1 MSALLL
7 KGALFSA
14 LLIAAALCDLKKRE
28 IPDLIPALLL
38 CCGFLCWRPLDS
50 VLGLLLTGLPYL
62 LAAVLVKRGDG
73 FAIGGG
79 DVKLMAA
86 CGFVLGVWGG
96 ALQSVLSLALAVLAG
111 TIAAVIRKQNFNR
124 VKIPLAPCFCAG
136 GILSFAAMT
145 AALI

>member
-7 KGALFSA
+7 KGVPFCC
-14 LLIAAALCDLKKRE
+14 LLAVAALWDLKKRE
-28 IPDLIPALLL
+28 IPDLIPALIFL
-38 CCGFLCWRPLDS
+38 CGFLCWRPLDS

-62 LAAVLVKRGDG
+62 LAAVLTKREG

-86 CGFVLGVWGG
+86 CGFALGVWAG
-96 ALQSVLSLALAVLAG
+96 ALQSILALLLAVGAG
-111 TIAAVIRKQNFNR
+111 VAVSITRKKPFQT
-124 VKIPLAPCFCAG
+124 VKLPLAPCFGAG

-145 AALI
+145 AALL